1 MFEVQ
6 LDAKVFVPK
15 ETKLDP
21 KIKDALWDFV
31 ARIVADADHPDVIGK
46 QVGEFRATQFTH
58 GWILD
63 WEVARRSTQHSSRGI
78 PEQVKLWDIRGPF
91 S

>member
-1 MFEVQ
+1 MCEVL
-6 LDAKVFVPK
+6 LDKKVFVAK
-15 ETKLDP
+15 EVRLDP

-31 ARIVADADHPDVIGK
+31 ARIVADPDHPDVIGK
-46 QVGEFRATQFTH
+46 EVGEFRATQFTQ

-63 WEVARRSTQHSSRGI
+63 WEVTSRSTQHSSRGK